1 MAEIGY
7 GIILLALIV
16 SVYAAA
22 AAWVGQR
29 RGHPELVQSAR
40 NGVLAVAGLASIAS
54 VVLLYLL
61 LAPDFRVQYVYEH
74 VSSHLSP
81 VYRISAFWAGQEGSF
96 LLWLWFLAIIT
107 ALVVLQEK
115 AWDRQLHSHA
125 LAVLA
130 FTEAFFALV
139 LITVSD
145 PFATLPMRPA
155 EGAGLLPLLENPGM
169 IFHPPT
175 LFLGYA
181 SYTVPFAFAV
191 AALLTGQLDDGWL
204 RGIRRWNLFAWLTL
218 GIGILLGAWWAY
230 VELGW
235 GGYWAWDP
243 VENASL
249 TPWLMGTALL
259 HSAVM
264 QERRGMFKVW
274 NMVLAILAF
283 VLCLFATFV
292 TRGGVILSDLHGFAS
307 SALPITYYL
316 LIFMA
321 ITLFGPLAL
330 LYYRRRQLTG
340 DNELE
345 ALLSRESGFLLNNL
359 LFCGM
364 ALAVF
369 LGTVFPVLTL
379 IAKGER
385 IALDASF
392 YNQTSG
398 PLALVL
404 VLLIGICPILTWRRT
419 TSNKLLRRLAYQTV
433 FVLIVAV
440 ALFVLGIR
448 ELYALLSFAVGTF
461 VTATIASEFYRGL
474 MARRRTRGEGYLVAL
489 GRLVAKGRR
498 RYGGYIVHLAIV
510 LITIGVTGS
519 SFYKN
524 EWLVSLT
531 PGEETAIGDYTLKY
545 EGYAIETVNAEPET
559 YQSKV
564 RFAATL
570 GVYRADRKIATLVA
584 EKNNHWLLENP
595 WVTEVAIRSSL
606 KEDLYVILGGLE
618 QDGLASFQL
627 VVNPLV
633 DWLWIGGGL
642 LFVGAVVAIWPSGR
656 GVADIGR
663 EEADWDRALGRLAK
677 GEVAE
682 EIEKKGRAARR
693 KRKRARPATKMVCP
707 SCGRPYEPDDRFCA
721 RCGYEFVNELK
732 RVNE

>member
-1 MAEIGY
+1 MAEVGY
-7 GIILLALIV
+7 GIILLTLIV
-16 SVYAAA
+16 SAYAAA

-29 RGHPELVQSAR
+29 QGRPGLVQSAR
-40 NGVLAVAGLASIAS
+40 NGLLAVAGLVTLASA
-54 VVLLYLL
+54 VLLYLL
-61 LAPDFRVQYVYEH
+61 LAPDFRVRYVYEH
-74 VSSHLSP
+74 VSSHLAT

-107 ALVVLQEK
+107 ALVVSQEK
-115 AWDRQLHSHA
+115 AWDRQLHSQT

-130 FTEAFFALV
+130 FIEAFFALV
-139 LITVSD
+139 LVTVND
-145 PFATLPMRPA
+145 PFATLPIRPA
-155 EGAGLLPLLENPGM
+155 EGVGLLPLLENPGM

-181 SYTVPFAFAV
+181 GYTVPFAFAV
-191 AALLTGQLDDGWL
+191 AALLTGQLDDRWL
-204 RGIRRWNLFAWLTL
+204 RGIRRWSLFAWLTL

-249 TPWLMGTALL
+249 VPWLIGTALL

-264 QERRGMFKVW
+264 QERRGLFKVW

-292 TRGGVILSDLHGFAS
+292 TRGGVILSDLHGFSS

-316 LIFMA
+316 LAFMA
-321 ITLFGPLAL
+321 LILLGPLFL
-330 LYYRRRQLTG
+330 LYSRRRQLAG
-340 DNELE
+340 ENELE

-369 LGTVFPVLTL
+369 LGTIFPTLTL
-379 IAKGER
+379 IARGER

-392 YNQTSG
+392 YNRTFG

-404 VLLIGICPILTWRRT
+404 VLLIGVCPVLAWRRT
-419 TSNKLLRRLAYQTV
+419 AADRLWRGLVYQAV
-433 FVLIVAV
+433 FALVGAV
-440 ALFVLGIR
+440 ILFVLGIR
-448 ELYALLSFAVGTF
+448 ELFALLSFAVCAF
-461 VTATIASEFYRGL
+461 VTATIVSEFYRGL
-474 MARRRTRGEGYLVAL
+474 MARRRIGGEGYLVAL
-489 GRLVAKGRR
+489 GRLIARGRR

-510 LITIGVTGS
+510 LIAIGVIGS

-524 EWLVSLT
+524 EWLASLR
-531 PGEETAIGDYTLKY
+531 PGEEVAIGDYTLKY
-545 EGYAIETVNAEPET
+545 EDYAIEVLNANPET

-564 RFAATL
+564 RFATTL
-570 GVYRADRKIATLVA
+570 GVYRTGRRVTTLVA
-584 EKNNHWLLENP
+584 EKNNHWVLKNP
-595 WVTEVAIRSSL
+595 WVTEVAIHSSL
-606 KEDLYVILGGLE
+606 KGDLYVILGGLE

-633 DWLWIGGGL
+633 SWLWIGGGL
-642 LFVGAVVAIWPSGR
+642 LSVGAVIAMWPSGR
-656 GVADIGR
+656 GDAPRGLTITN
-663 EEADWDRALGRLAK
+663 EA
-677 GEVAE
+677 
-682 EIEKKGRAARR
+682 
-693 KRKRARPATKMVCP
+693 
-707 SCGRPYEPDDRFCA
+707 
-721 RCGYEFVNELK
+721 
-732 RVNE
+732 

>member
-1 MAEIGY
+1 MFFGGFMSEVGY
-7 GIILLALIV
+7 GAILLALIV
-16 SVYAAA
+16 SAYASV

-29 RGHPELVQSAR
+29 RGRAELVQSAR
-40 NGVLAVAGLASIAS
+40 NGILAVAGLATIAS
-54 VVLLYLL
+54 ANLLYLL
-61 LAPDFRVQYVYEH
+61 LAPDFGVQYVYEH
-74 VSSHLSP
+74 VSTHLAP
-81 VYRISAFWAGQEGSF
+81 VYRLSAFWAGQEGSF
-96 LLWLWFLAIIT
+96 LLWLWFLAIIA
-107 ALVVLQEK
+107 ALVALQRK
-115 AWDRQLHSHA
+115 AWHRSLHSHA

-130 FTEAFFALV
+130 FCEAFFAVVIL
-139 LITVSD
+139 TVSN
-145 PFATLPMRPA
+145 PFATLPMKPA

-181 SYTVPFAFAV
+181 VYTVPFAFAV

-249 TPWLMGTALL
+249 IPWLVGTAFL

-264 QERRGMFKVW
+264 QERRDMFKVW
-274 NMVLAILAF
+274 NMVLAVLAF
-283 VLCLFATFV
+283 VLCVFATFV

-307 SALPITYYL
+307 GALPITYYL
-316 LIFMA
+316 LAFLAVI
-321 ITLFGPLAL
+321 LFGPLAL
-330 LYYRRRQLTG
+330 LYRRRRQLADG
-340 DNELE
+340 NELE

-359 LFCGM
+359 LFLGM

-369 LGTVFPVLTL
+369 LGTVFPTLTL
-379 IAKGER
+379 ISKGER
-385 IALDASF
+385 IALDVSF
-392 YNQTSG
+392 YNRTSG
-398 PLALVL
+398 PLAMAL
-404 VLLIGICPILTWRRT
+404 VLLIGICPILAWRRAAT
-419 TSNKLLRRLAYQTV
+419 DRLLRGLAYQAV
-433 FVLIVAV
+433 FALIVAV
-440 ALFVLGIR
+440 VLFALGIR
-448 ELYALLSFAVGTF
+448 EPYALLSFAVCAF

-489 GRLVAKGRR
+489 GRLVSKGRR

-510 LITIGVTGS
+510 LIAIGVTGS

-531 PGEETAIGDYTLKY
+531 PGEEATIGGYTLEY
-545 EGYAIETVNAEPET
+545 EGYEIEALNAEPET
-559 YQSKV
+559 YQSKM
-564 RFAATL
+564 RFAAIL
-570 GVYRADRKIATLVA
+570 GVHKAGRKIATLVA
-584 EKNNHWLLENP
+584 EKNNHWLLQNP

-633 DWLWIGGGL
+633 NWLWVGGGL
-642 LFVGAVVAIWPSGR
+642 LFVGTAVAMWPLKGAVAAVEVKA
-656 GVADIGR
+656 GVD
-663 EEADWDRALGRLAK
+663 K
-677 GEVAE
+677 
-682 EIEKKGRAARR
+682 EIEEEVRVTQR
-693 KRKRARPATKMVCP
+693 KRKRARPAKKTVCP
-707 SCGRPYEPDDRFCA
+707 KCGRQYEPGDLFCSK
-721 RCGYEFVNELK
+721 CGCELVNE
-732 RVNE
+732 

>member
-1 MAEIGY
+1 MAEVGY
-7 GIILLALIV
+7 GTILLALIV

-29 RGHPELVQSAR
+29 QRRPEWVRSAR
-40 NGVLAVAGLASIAS
+40 NGLLAGAGLTSIAS
-54 VVLLYLL
+54 AMLSYLL
-61 LAPDFRVQYVYEH
+61 LAPDFRVRYVYEH
-74 VSSHLSP
+74 VSRHLAP
-81 VYRISAFWAGQEGSF
+81 VYRLSAFWAGQEGSF
-96 LLWLWFLAIIT
+96 LLWLWFLAGMAALVALQEKVWDRELHAH
-107 ALVVLQEK
+107 ALVVL
-115 AWDRQLHSHA
+115 A
-125 LAVLA
+125 L
-130 FTEAFFALV
+130 TEAFFALV
-139 LITVSD
+139 IVTVSS
-145 PFATLPMRPA
+145 PFVTLSMRPA
-155 EGAGLLPLLENPGM
+155 EGSGLLPLLENPGM
-169 IFHPPT
+169 IFHPPL

-181 SYTVPFAFAV
+181 GYSVPFAFAV

-204 RGIRRWNLFAWLTL
+204 RGIRRWSLLAWLAL

-249 TPWLMGTALL
+249 IPWLIGTALL

-283 VLCLFATFV
+283 VLCVFATFV
-292 TRGGVILSDLHGFAS
+292 TRGGIILSDLHGFAS
-307 SALPITYYL
+307 SARPITYYL
-316 LIFMA
+316 LAFLA
-321 ITLFGPLAL
+321 LTLFGPLAL
-330 LYYRRRQLTG
+330 LYRRRQQLTG

-379 IAKGER
+379 IARGER
-385 IALDASF
+385 IALETSF
-392 YNQTSG
+392 YNRTSG

-404 VLLIGICPILTWRRT
+404 VLLIGICPVLAWRRT
-419 TSNKLLRRLAYQTV
+419 TRDKLLRGLVYQAA
-433 FVLIVAV
+433 FALIVAV

-448 ELYALLSFAVGTF
+448 ELYALLSFAVCAF
-461 VTATIASEFYRGL
+461 VAATIVSEFYRGL
-474 MARRRTRGEGYLVAL
+474 RARRRTRGEGYLLAL

-498 RYGGYIVHLAIV
+498 RYGGYIVHLGIV
-510 LITIGVTGS
+510 LIAIGVTGS

-524 EWLVSLT
+524 EWLVSLR
-531 PGEETAIGDYTLKY
+531 PGEEVSIGDYTLEY
-545 EGYAIETVNAEPET
+545 ENYAIEVVNANPET

-564 RFAATL
+564 RLATTL
-570 GVYRADRKIATLVA
+570 GVYKTGRKIATLVP
-584 EKNNHWLLENP
+584 EKNNHWLLQNP

-633 DWLWIGGGL
+633 DWLWMGGGL
-642 LFVGAVVAIWPSGR
+642 LLVGAVVALWPY
-656 GVADIGR
+656 ADR
-663 EEADWDRALGRLAK
+663 EEAELDQALGRLAP
-677 GEVAE
+677 GQRQ
-682 EIEKKGRAARR
+682 GR
-693 KRKRARPATKMVCP
+693 
-707 SCGRPYEPDDRFCA
+707 GR
-721 RCGYEFVNELK
+721 
-732 RVNE
+732 

>member
-1 MAEIGY
+1 MAEVGF
-7 GIILLALIV
+7 GTILLTFIV
-16 SVYAAA
+16 SAYAVV

-29 RGHPELVQSAR
+29 RGRPELVQSAR
-40 NGVLAVAGLASIAS
+40 NGILAVAGLVTIAAAI
-54 VVLLYLL
+54 LLYLL
-61 LAPDFRVQYVYEH
+61 LALDFRVQYVYDN
-74 VSSHLSP
+74 VSSHLAP

-96 LLWLWFLAIIT
+96 LLWLWFLAVMA
-107 ALVVLQEK
+107 ALVVQQGK
-115 AWDRQLHSHA
+115 AWDRRLHSCA

-130 FTEAFFALV
+130 FSEAFFALV
-139 LITVSD
+139 LITVSN
-145 PFATLPMRPA
+145 PFATLPMKPA

-181 SYTVPFAFAV
+181 GYTVPFAFAI
-191 AALLTGQLDDGWL
+191 AALLSGQLDDGWL
-204 RGIRRWNLFAWLTL
+204 RGIRRWSLFAWLAL

-249 TPWLMGTALL
+249 IPWLVGTAFL

-264 QERRGMFKVW
+264 QERRRMFKVW
-274 NMVLAILAF
+274 NMMLAIFAF
-283 VLCLFATFV
+283 WLCIFATFV
-292 TRGGVILSDLHGFAS
+292 TRGGVILSDLHGYAS
-307 SALPITYYL
+307 SARPITYYL

-321 ITLFGPLAL
+321 VTLFGPLAL
-330 LYYRRRQLTG
+330 LYYRRQQLAG

-345 ALLSRESGFLLNNL
+345 ALLSRESGFLFNNL

-369 LGTVFPVLTL
+369 LGTVFPTLTL
-379 IAKGER
+379 IARGER
-385 IALDASF
+385 VALDASF
-392 YNQTSG
+392 YNRTSG
-398 PLALVL
+398 PLAMAL
-404 VLLIGICPILTWRRT
+404 VLLIGICPILAWRRAT
-419 TSNKLLRRLAYQTV
+419 TDKLLPGLVYQTV
-433 FVLIVAV
+433 LALMVAV
-440 ALFVLGIR
+440 ILFTLGIR
-448 ELYALLSFAVGTF
+448 EPFALLSFAVCAF
-461 VTATIASEFYRGL
+461 VTATIVSEFYRGL

-510 LITIGVTGS
+510 LIAIGVTGS
-519 SFYKN
+519 SVYKD

-531 PGEETAIGDYTLKY
+531 PGEETTIGDYTLEY
-545 EGYAIETVNAEPET
+545 EDYAIEVLNADPET

-564 RFAATL
+564 RFATTL
-570 GVYRADRKIATLVA
+570 GVHKAGRKIATLVA

-627 VVNPLV
+627 VVNPLIN
-633 DWLWIGGGL
+633 WLWIGGVL
-642 LFVGAVVAIWPSGR
+642 LFVGAAVAMWPSGR
-656 GVADIGR
+656 KVVYADR
-663 EEADWDRALGRLAK
+663 EEAELDQALGRLAEE
-677 GEVAE
+677 EVGE
-682 EIEKKGRAARR
+682 EIEDKGRAARR
-693 KRKRARPATKMVCP
+693 KRKRARPAKKATCP
-707 SCGRPYEPDDRFCA
+707 KCGRPYEPGDRFCA
-721 RCGYEFVNELK
+721 RCGQKLANE
-732 RVNE
+732 

>member
-1 MAEIGY
+1 MAEVGY
-7 GIILLALIV
+7 GTTLLALVV
-16 SVYAAA
+16 SVYAVVAA
-22 AAWVGQR
+22 LVGQR
-29 RGHPELVQSAR
+29 RGRPELVQSAH
-40 NGVLAVAGLASIAS
+40 NGILAVAGLVTVSSAI
-54 VVLLYLL
+54 LLYLL
-61 LAPDFRVQYVYEH
+61 LALDFRVQYVYEH
-74 VSSHLSP
+74 VSSHLAP
-81 VYRISAFWAGQEGSF
+81 VYRLSAFWAGQEGSF
-96 LLWLWFLAIIT
+96 LLWLWFLAIIA
-107 ALVVLQEK
+107 ALVARQWK
-115 AWDRQLHSHA
+115 AWDRRLHSHA

-139 LITVSD
+139 IITVSN
-145 PFATLPMRPA
+145 PFAALPMKPA

-181 SYTVPFAFAV
+181 GYTVPFAFAV

-204 RGIRRWNLFAWLTL
+204 RGIRRWSLFAWLAL
-218 GIGILLGAWWAY
+218 GIGILLGAWWSY

-249 TPWLMGTALL
+249 IPWLVGTAFL
-259 HSAVM
+259 HSAMM

-274 NMVLAILAF
+274 NMVLAILSF
-283 VLCLFATFV
+283 VLCIFATFV

-316 LIFMA
+316 LTFMA
-321 ITLFGPLAL
+321 VTLLGPLVL
-330 LYYRRRQLTG
+330 LTYRRQQLAA

-345 ALLSRESGFLLNNL
+345 ALLSRESGFLFSSL

-379 IAKGER
+379 IAEGRR

-392 YNQTSG
+392 YNRTSG
-398 PLALVL
+398 PLAMVL
-404 VLLIGICPILTWRRT
+404 VLLIGICPILAWRRGT
-419 TSNKLLRRLAYQTV
+419 TDRFLRGLAFQTV
-433 FVLIVAV
+433 FALIVAV
-440 ALFVLGIR
+440 VLLALGIR
-448 ELYALLSFAVGTF
+448 EPYALLSFAVCAF
-461 VTATIASEFYRGL
+461 VTATMVSEFYRGL
-474 MARRRTRGEGYLVAL
+474 MARRRTRGESYGVAL

-510 LITIGVTGS
+510 LIAIGVVGS

-531 PGEETAIGDYTLKY
+531 PGEETTISDYILQY
-545 EGYAIETVNAEPET
+545 EDYEIEVLNAEPET
-559 YQSKV
+559 YQSKM
-564 RFAATL
+564 RFAAIL
-570 GVYRADRKIATLVA
+570 GVHKAGRRIATLVA
-584 EKNNHWLLENP
+584 EKNNHWLLQSP

-633 DWLWIGGGL
+633 NWLWIGGGL
-642 LFVGAVVAIWPSGR
+642 LFVGAAVAMWPSGR
-656 GVADIGR
+656 RVVYADR
-663 EEADWDRALGRLAK
+663 EEAELDRALGRLA
-677 GEVAE
+677 E
-682 EIEKKGRAARR
+682 EKVDEKIEQRDRATRR
-693 KRKRARPATKMVCP
+693 KRKRARPAKKAACP
-707 SCGRPYEPDDRFCA
+707 RCGRPYEPGDRFCA
-721 RCGYEFVNELK
+721 KCGHEL
-732 RVNE
+732 VSE